1 MNIKELDSLV
11 QTKKTIVIDF
21 FATWC
26 GPCQMLSPIIHELEK
41 EMPEVKFIKINVD
54 EDIAL
59 AQKFNVSSIPTVVLF
74 KNGKMVDSFLGFRPK
89 EAIKSWINK

>member
-1 MNIKELDSLV
+1 
-11 QTKKTIVIDF
+11 
-21 FATWC
+21 
-26 GPCQMLSPIIHELEK
+26 MLSPIIHELEK

-89 EAIKSWINK
+89 EAIKS